1 MINNAGGK
9 KRNHT
14 YFNIVGKTYA
24 FISMAM
30 IVCVFAFILLV
41 TISHGWNVLSIGF
54 LITDPNPSALHAEAG
69 GILTPIIGT
78 VILTVLG
85 IAVAFPFALAT
96 AIYFCFYARNGF
108 FKTIVKSAVD
118 ILAGVPTIVIGMFAL
133 IVFTLPQ
140 MGFLSTLVDTRVNN
154 LSGQMIVYQYGSD
167 FIDVVFDSRL
177 DINMNA
183 RQSAEMFRESFM
195 QGLVNEGLPTD
206 EIYVTVTDVGFSM
219 TVNGSEILTLLMST
233 NDAVFAILGIS
244 LNDVIESGNNKEFAV
259 NEKGIT
265 KGTVRSYGRSFLVA
279 GVAMAIMVLPFV
291 IKSMEEALNA
301 VPTSYIDAALA
312 LGATKWRMIRKVAL
326 LAGRQGLVTGV
337 ILGMGRIVGDT
348 AIVWLTLG
356 GSMRMTGEQPWYVA
370 ENWMS
375 TLRNSGST
383 LTTYIYFTSPAG
395 EGNRFDVAFG
405 ASIVLIGII
414 VLLNIA
420 ASVIGRAG
428 ARQDG

>member
-1 MINNAGGK
+1 MTNKNAG
-9 KRNHT
+9 KRKNHLL
-14 YFNIVGKTYA
+14 FNIFGNAYA

-30 IVCVFAFILLV
+30 IVCVFAFIIIV
-41 TISHGWNVLSIGF
+41 TLYYGWNILSWEF
-54 LITDPNPSALHAEAG
+54 LTSDPNPSALHADAG

-78 VILTVLG
+78 IVLTVLG
-85 IAVAFPFALAT
+85 ISVAFPFALAT
-96 AIYFCFYARNGF
+96 AIYFCFYASNGI
-108 FKTIVKSAVD
+108 FKTVVKSAVD

-154 LSGQMIVYQYGSD
+154 LNGTMVVYQYGNS
-167 FIDVVFDSRL
+167 FVDVVFDSRL
-177 DINMNA
+177 DIDMNA
-183 RQSAEMFRESFM
+183 TQSAEMFRDSFA
-195 QGLVNEGLPTD
+195 QGLTNEGLSPD
-206 EIYVTVTDVGFSM
+206 LISVAVTEGGFSV
-219 TVNGSEILTLLMST
+219 TVNGTEPLTLLMST
-233 NDAVFAILGIS
+233 NDSVFDILGLS
-244 LNDVIESGNNKEFAV
+244 LEETIEAGQTKSFSIVESG
-259 NEKGIT
+259 II

-279 GVAMAIMVLPFV
+279 GVTMAIMILPFV
-291 IKSMEEALNA
+291 IKSMEEALKT
-301 VPTSYIDAALA
+301 VPQSYIDAALA

-356 GSMRMTGEQPWYVA
+356 GAMRMTGDQPWYQV

-420 ASVIGRAG
+420 ASIIGRVG
-428 ARQDG
+428 AQKNG